1 MEAELPYA
9 VFFIILIRD
18 TVQICLLRKR
28 LMECGI
34 KNPDHRSIGHYFTAG
49 LYPLYIGRIMKRRKI
64 THRASIGITLY
75 KKFWGMGIGTAMF
88 EEMLVQAKTRGTE
101 QVELAY
107 IEGNVRGKALYE
119 KMGFSECGR
128 MPRAFRFD
136 DGSYHDE
143 IFMIKYMNE

>member
-1 MEAELPYA
+1 M
-9 VFFIILIRD
+9 D
-18 TVQICLLRKR
+18 TSDICW
-28 LMECGI
+28 
-34 KNPDHRSIGHYFTAG
+34 
-49 LYPLYIGRIMKRRKI
+49 IMKRRKI
-64 THRASIGITLY
+64 AHRASIGITLY

-88 EEMLVQAKTRGTE
+88 EEMLAQAKMRGTE

-107 IEGNVRGKALYE
+107 IEGNARGKALYE